1 MPRHVCHECGA
12 TVSGDEQ
19 FCPTCGTFLGYE
31 EEEAGTDEYEH
42 FELGAAPPPGEDPV
56 PLRPSKIVCPSCG
69 VENAPGNRHC
79 EECGARLSQGP
90 LPAAPRPAV
99 QATAGV
105 RAVIAI
111 GGLLLGVILIAL
123 VFQLFGGDDP
133 SSTTVPLA
141 ESTSSTASPVEV
153 DRLEP
158 LDVEC
163 SVEGLGSFICENLIS
178 GTDALYQINWPEH
191 EATGNI
197 LTITIRFRTA
207 VAVSRIDWH
216 NISND
221 ETRFLRNFRARAL
234 TISADDSFSDIQSD
248 LQNLPGVQEID
259 FSSLNTQQVTITV
272 NSVWNAEIVDE
283 NVFTE
288 LAIDEIEVIG
298 RPVTGTSAPTDT
310 TGTTGTSETSTP
322 EQTTTPTS
330 AP

>member
-1 MPRHVCHECGA
+1 MPKHVCHECGA
-12 TVSGDEQ
+12 TVGGDEQ
-19 FCPTCGTFLGYE
+19 FCPTCGTFLGYQD
-31 EEEAGTDEYEH
+31 EAPGTDEYEH
-42 FELGAAPPPGEDPV
+42 FELGAAPPPGDDP
-56 PLRPSKIVCPSCG
+56 LPSRSTKTVCPSCG
-69 VENAPGNRHC
+69 FENAPGNRHC

-123 VFQLFGGDDP
+123 MFQLFGGDDP
-133 SSTTVPLA
+133 SGTTAPSAASSSTTTPPL
-141 ESTSSTASPVEV
+141 EV

-178 GTDALYQINWPEH
+178 GTDALYQINWPDH

-207 VAVSRIDWH
+207 VAISRIDWH

-234 TISADDSFSDIQSD
+234 TISADDSFSDIQND
-248 LQNLPGVQEID
+248 LQNLPGVQEMK

-283 NVFTE
+283 NVFPE

-298 RPVTGTSAPTDT
+298 RPVTGTTAPTDS
-310 TGTTGTSETSTP
+310 TSLPGDSSS
-322 EQTTTPTS
+322 TS